1 MIVALT
7 IMKVIYDREKLKQA
21 AQRALSVSWQSAR
34 NFSVSSKNLMSNVSR
49 HSSVFNRSRHGRR
62 SGSCGGSV
70 GSNDRTGGRNSGGGG
85 SRKDPMGLTAK
96 DWKEL
101 NALVDEE

>member
-62 SGSCGGSV
+62 SGSGGGS
-70 GSNDRTGGRNSGGGG
+70 SNDRAGVRNSGGG
-85 SRKDPMGLTAK
+85 SRKNPMGLTAK
-96 DWKEL
+96 DWKDL

>member
-7 IMKVIYDREKLKQA
+7 VMKVFYDREKLKQA
-21 AQRALSVSWQSAR
+21 AQRALNVSWQSAR
-34 NFSVSSKNLMSNVSR
+34 NFSVTSRDLMLNVSR

-62 SGSCGGSV
+62 SGSGGGS
-70 GSNDRTGGRNSGGGG
+70 SNDGAGVRNSGGG
-85 SRKDPMGLTAK
+85 SRKNPMGLTAK
-96 DWKEL
+96 DWKDL